1 MEIRKMQITDYEDI
15 RALWLS
21 TPGMGLNNIDDSKEG
36 IEKFLKRNPR
46 SCFISEREGRIT
58 GVIMSGHDGRRGY
71 IYHMAVAADERNQGI
86 GTALLD
92 HAMNALGE
100 EGISKVALVVFAS
113 NETGNKF
120 WEKRG
125 FISREDLYYRNKCI
139 KELTRMDT

>member
-1 MEIRKMQITDYEDI
+1 
-15 RALWLS
+15 
-21 TPGMGLNNIDDSKEG
+21 
-36 IEKFLKRNPR
+36 
-46 SCFISEREGRIT
+46 
-58 GVIMSGHDGRRGY
+58 
-71 IYHMAVAADERNQGI
+71 MAVAADERNQGI